1 MADGRPD
8 PVGTSEPMT
17 PGHAVAAAAPGANPG
32 TGAPGTG
39 GPVTDDLGTGADPEA
54 GSEAGILAGPVA
66 ATPMSA
72 EVIEGGEARPTG
84 SVFRLTLLTF
94 VENKLAIAGIAILL
108 LLVLFCF
115 VGPHIYI
122 TDQHTLNPAF
132 NNEAPTGAHLLGTD
146 AEGFDVLGR
155 LMVAGQSAIEIGLAA
170 GLCATIFGSLY
181 GAVSAVAGG
190 VIDAVLMRIVD
201 ALYSL
206 PTLFVL
212 ILLSAIFSPNLPL
225 MILVLAFISWLGPAR
240 LVRGEALSLRTR
252 EYVQAVKVAGGS
264 QRRIVIRHIVPNA
277 IGTIMVNTSFLIAD
291 SILALAALSY
301 LGLGL
306 PDTTPTWGG
315 MLSNGTQVIYDGY
328 WWQLYP
334 AGVAIVLTV
343 VAFNFI
349 GDALRDSLDVRLQR
363 R

>member
-1 MADGRPD
+1 MAAQPPNDAG
-8 PVGTSEPMT
+8 
-17 PGHAVAAAAPGANPG
+17 VA
-32 TGAPGTG
+32 
-39 GPVTDDLGTGADPEA
+39 ERF
-54 GSEAGILAGPVA
+54 
-66 ATPMSA
+66 
-72 EVIEGGEARPTG
+72 EGGEARPTG
-84 SVFRLTLLTF
+84 SMFRLTLSTF
-94 VENKLAIAGIAILL
+94 IENKLAIAGLAILV

-122 TDQHTLNPAF
+122 TNQKTLNPVI
-132 NNEAPTGAHLLGTD
+132 NNLAPSGSHLLGTD
-146 AEGFDVLGR
+146 GEGFDVVGR
-155 LMVAGQSAIEIGLAA
+155 LMVAGQSAIEIGMAA
-170 GLCATIFGSLY
+170 GLCAAIFGTLY

-190 VIDAVLMRIVD
+190 AVDAVMMRIVD

-206 PTLFVL
+206 PYLFVL
-212 ILLSAIFSPNLPL
+212 ILLSAIVSPNLPL
-225 MILVLAFISWLGPAR
+225 MILVLSFISWLGPAR

-252 EYVQAVKVAGGS
+252 EYVEAVKVAGGT

-315 MLSNGTQVIYDGY
+315 MLSNGTTVIYDGY

>member
-1 MADGRPD
+1 MAAQPPNDAG
-8 PVGTSEPMT
+8 
-17 PGHAVAAAAPGANPG
+17 VA
-32 TGAPGTG
+32 
-39 GPVTDDLGTGADPEA
+39 ERF
-54 GSEAGILAGPVA
+54 
-66 ATPMSA
+66 
-72 EVIEGGEARPTG
+72 EGGEARPTG
-84 SVFRLTLLTF
+84 SMFRLTLGTF
-94 VENKLAIAGIAILL
+94 IENKLAIAGLAILV

-122 TDQHTLNPAF
+122 TNQKTLNPVI
-132 NNEAPTGAHLLGTD
+132 NNLAPSGSHLLGTD
-146 AEGFDVLGR
+146 GEGFDVVGR
-155 LMVAGQSAIEIGLAA
+155 LMVAGQSAIEIGMAA
-170 GLCATIFGSLY
+170 GLCAAIFGTLY

-190 VIDAVLMRIVD
+190 AVDAVMMRIVD

-206 PTLFVL
+206 PYLFVL
-212 ILLSAIFSPNLPL
+212 ILLSAIVSPNLPL
-225 MILVLAFISWLGPAR
+225 MILVLSFISWLGPAR

-252 EYVQAVKVAGGS
+252 EYVEAVKVAGGT

-315 MLSNGTQVIYDGY
+315 MLSNGTTVIYDGY